1 VFDGPPPPCIK
12 LPLEYAIVLSWD
24 EKGMGVQVHISVG
37 DNNNIYRTDIGLR
50 CYLSLTEVAH
60 TLQRITWY
68 HRLYIYRLETQ

>member
-37 DNNNIYRTDIGLR
+37 DTAIYTV
-50 CYLSLTEVAH
+50 LT
-60 TLQRITWY
+60 LDLNFIFR
-68 HRLYIYRLETQ
+68 